1 MATDPQATMDP
12 VIAMEERLSSAVAE
26 PRFSAFVV
34 GSLASIT
41 LVLAAFGV
49 YGLLSYTVAQRR
61 GEIAIRIALGAG
73 HRQILALV
81 VGQGAVIVAAGT
93 VVGIGAALASS
104 RMLGSLLYGID
115 TDDRLTFL
123 LAPFVVV
130 AIALFACWVPARRAT
145 RVDPMKML
153 RFG

>member
-1 MATDPQATMDP
+1 M
-12 VIAMEERLSSAVAE
+12 
-26 PRFSAFVV
+26 
-34 GSLASIT
+34 
-41 LVLAAFGV
+41 
-49 YGLLSYTVAQRR
+49 
-61 GEIAIRIALGAG
+61 
-73 HRQILALV
+73 
-81 VGQGAVIVAAGT
+81 IVAAGT